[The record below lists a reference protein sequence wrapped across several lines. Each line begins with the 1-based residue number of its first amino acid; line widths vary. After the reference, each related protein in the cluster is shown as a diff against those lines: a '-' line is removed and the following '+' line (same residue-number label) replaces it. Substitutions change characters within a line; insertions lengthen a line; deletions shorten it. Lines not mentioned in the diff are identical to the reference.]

1 MSLNTIDKC
10 RICKNTELTTVIE
23 LGDQVIT
30 SRFPLLGDTSTPVIP
45 ISLCM
50 CSQCGLLQLLQTTN
64 SSEMYEHEYGYRSGI
79 SNTMRAHLKSYQEE
93 ICKKVTLSAGDIV
106 LDIGSNDSTMLQY
119 YNADLVRVGIDPT
132 GKQFKDY
139 YGDVQL
145 IADYFTK
152 KTFQDTFQDKKCKVV
167 SSISM
172 FYDLPDPVQFARDI
186 FDILDEN
193 GIWTCEQSYLPSML
207 KTNSIDTICHEH
219 LEYYSLH
226 QIQEI
231 ATQVGFKIIDVVFND
246 CNGGSFRVYFSK
258 ITSTHFLGNI
268 EVVNKILDEERLMA
282 ITQPE
287 TFKKFIVSVDT
298 QVAKLKAFI
307 QDTNSS
313 GKEVWIY
320 GASTKGNCLL
330 QYAKIDSTQ
339 IRYAVERNLSKVGKM
354 TATGIEIISEET
366 MRNNPPAALLVLPW
380 HFRNEIVER
389 EKTFL
394 ENGGKLVFPFPLFE
408 VVSL

>member
-1 MSLNTIDKC
+1 MKT
-10 RICKNTELTTVIE
+10 
-23 LGDQVIT
+23 
-30 SRFPLLGDTSTPVIP
+30 
-45 ISLCM
+45 
-50 CSQCGLLQLLQTTN
+50 
-64 SSEMYEHEYGYRSGI
+64 
-79 SNTMRAHLKSYQEE
+79 HLKSYQEE
-93 ICKKVTLSAGDIV
+93 ICKKVSLSSGDIV

-119 YNADLVRVGIDPT
+119 YNTALIRVGIDPT
-132 GKQFKDY
+132 GKQFKEY
-139 YGDVQL
+139 YGDVKL
-145 IADYFTK
+145 ITDYFTK
-152 KTFQDTFQDKKCKVV
+152 KIFQDSFQDKKCKVV

-172 FYDLPDPVQFARDI
+172 FYDLPDPVQFAKDI
-186 FDILDEN
+186 YDIIDDN

-231 ATQVGFKIIDVVFND
+231 ATRAGFKIVDVLFND

-258 ITSTHFLGNI
+258 NTSVHFSENTAL
-268 EVVNKILDEERLMA
+268 VNKILEEERLME

-287 TFKKFIVSVDT
+287 TFKKFIVSVDI
-298 QVAKLKAFI
+298 QVDKLKAFI
-307 QDTNSS
+307 QDINSK

-330 QYAKIDSTQ
+330 QYAEIDSAQ

-366 MRNNPPAALLVLPW
+366 MRKNPPAALLVLPW

-389 EKTFL
+389 EKIFL

>member
-1 MSLNTIDKC
+1 
-10 RICKNTELTTVIE
+10 
-23 LGDQVIT
+23 
-30 SRFPLLGDTSTPVIP
+30 
-45 ISLCM
+45 
-50 CSQCGLLQLLQTTN
+50 
-64 SSEMYEHEYGYRSGI
+64 
-79 SNTMRAHLKSYQEE
+79 
-93 ICKKVTLSAGDIV
+93 
-106 LDIGSNDSTMLQY
+106 
-119 YNADLVRVGIDPT
+119 
-132 GKQFKDY
+132 
-139 YGDVQL
+139 
-145 IADYFTK
+145 
-152 KTFQDTFQDKKCKVV
+152 
-167 SSISM
+167 
-172 FYDLPDPVQFARDI
+172 
-186 FDILDEN
+186 
-193 GIWTCEQSYLPSML
+193 ML

-226 QIQEI
+226 QIYEI
-231 ATQVGFKIIDVVFND
+231 ASQSGFKIIDVVFND

-258 ITSTHFLGNI
+258 ITSTHLLGNI
-268 EVVNKILDEERLMA
+268 EVINKILEEERLMA